1 MTAYERKRARQSLEA
16 RVRRA
21 ERMRRKIE
29 REQEDLKELE
39 GDIRELARKL
49 ENARVAA

>member
-39 GDIRELARKL
+39 GEIRDLTARLKG
-49 ENARVAA
+49 ERVAA